1 MIFIAMRLH
10 IGALGGLHEK
20 TKKAGGPEG
29 TSRRLQE
36 GSSRSSGDLR
46 SQLGV
51 TLALA
56 PSRLSEKSSSRA
68 SLFL

>member
-29 TSRRLQE
+29 TPRRLEE
-36 GSSRSSGDLR
+36 GSSC
-46 SQLGV
+46 SQLEV
-51 TLALA
+51 TLAPA
-56 PSRLSEKSSSRA
+56 PSLLSEKSSSRA